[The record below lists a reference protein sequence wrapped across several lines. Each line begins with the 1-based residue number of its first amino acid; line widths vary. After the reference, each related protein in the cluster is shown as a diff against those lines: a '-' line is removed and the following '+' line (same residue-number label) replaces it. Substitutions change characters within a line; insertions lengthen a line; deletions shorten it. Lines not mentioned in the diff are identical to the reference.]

1 MVYYLPERHD
11 ETKQTMID
19 SCRGSDI
26 YHKEII
32 QHKGIKPTKQ
42 TMVDRHAQRVY
53 LLPHAYTKNEQNNTQ
68 TMYMYSNDIVMYIG
82 SFIYL

>member
-11 ETKQTMID
+11 ETKHTMID
-19 SCRGSDI
+19 SCRGSNI

-32 QHKGIKPTKQ
+32 QQKGIEPTKQ

-53 LLPHAYTKNEQNNTQ
+53 LLPHAHKKRTKQNTNNVQ
-68 TMYMYSNDIVMYIG
+68 
-82 SFIYL
+82 